1 MATPVEVV
9 FVDCDDCLYQNNWST
24 AQKITDCIAAY
35 TKQLGVSKEKA
46 YELYQTY
53 GTCIKGLL
61 VEGVVDDAGVED
73 FLIKAHQIS
82 YEDILPDPALRS
94 VIARVVPKRFVF
106 TAAPREHC
114 ERCLDKIGIKDLF
127 LGIVDTRVC
136 KLETKH
142 SDAAF
147 QAAMAFAGTG
157 KAASCVLIDDSIKN
171 IQAAKRQGWQ
181 TVLVGMTSRDT
192 GKPVSCPE
200 ADYHIPYVHDLPKV
214 MPVLFQS
221 PSKSGTVDRRLYELG
236 IELPPAMAP
245 VANYVAFAPTGGS
258 GDTIYISGQ
267 ISKNAAGTVTKG
279 QLGAAGQ
286 GEKLK
291 VEEGKAAARIC
302 ALNILAQLRAACD
315 GDLDRVARILRI
327 EGFVCSTPEFTEHPA
342 VINGASD
349 LMVEVFGK
357 AVGSHSRFAVGCS
370 SLPLGVA
377 VEVGAIVEIKPSK
390 SSGAWKA
397 VTAVAGIF
405 LAGVVVKF
413 LKKA

>member
-1 MATPVEVV
+1 MASPIEVV
-9 FVDCDDCLYQNNWST
+9 FFDCDDCLYQNNWST
-24 AQKITDCIAAY
+24 AQKITDSIAAY

-46 YELYQTY
+46 YELYQTH

-61 VEGVVDDAGVED
+61 VEGIVDETGVED
-73 FLIKAHQIS
+73 FLIKVHQIS

-94 VIARVVPKRFVF
+94 MIARVVPKRFVF
-106 TAAPREHC
+106 TASAREHA

-142 SDAAF
+142 SDTAF
-147 QAAMAFAGTG
+147 RAAMAFAKIGN
-157 KAASCVLIDDSIKN
+157 AASCVLIDDSVKN

-192 GKPVSCPE
+192 GKPISCPE
-200 ADYHIPYVHDLPKV
+200 ADYHIPRVHDLPNA
-214 MPVLFQS
+214 MPRLF
-221 PSKSGTVDRRLYELG
+221 KSQCKGGTVDGRLYELG

-245 VANYVAFAPTGGS
+245 VANYVPFAPTSGS

-267 ISKNAAGTVTKG
+267 IPKDAAGTVTKG
-279 QLGAAGQ
+279 QLGVAEQ
-286 GEKLK
+286 GGKLK
-291 VEEGKAAARIC
+291 VEDGKAAARIC

-315 GDLDRVARILRI
+315 GDLDRVARVLRI
-327 EGFVCSTPEFTEHPA
+327 EGFVSSTPEFTDHPA

-390 SSGAWKA
+390 SSRAWKA
-397 VTAVAGIF
+397 AAAAASIF
-405 LAGVVVKF
+405 LAGLVVRV